1 MKKYD
6 VFFLYV
12 VKVDDNLFICTK
24 MLDDITY
31 KEVFTG
37 EKLKNIEAK
46 DIEPLWH
53 YYSLLSIMNYKTKEH
68 LMLSK
73 KDLLLKYASL
83 NSSNIELNKQNRY
96 DSNGFIKKQQE
107 HLEGLKKL
115 QEVEPEL
122 AKEYAK
128 KSLQRSG
135 ILDEDGE
142 LKEPYNKV
150 FTKNNN

>member
-6 VFFLYV
+6 VFFLHV
-12 VKVDDNLFICTK
+12 VNVEENLFICTK
-24 MLDDITY
+24 MLDGETY

-37 EKLKNIEAK
+37 EKFKKIESK
-46 DIEPLWH
+46 YVEPLWH
-53 YYSLLSIMNYKTKEH
+53 YYSLLTIMNYKTKEH

-83 NSSNIELNKQNRY
+83 NSSNIELNKHNIY
-96 DSNGFIKKQQE
+96 DNNGFLKRQQE
-107 HLEGLKKL
+107 NLEGLKKL
-115 QEVEPEL
+115 NEVEPEL

-128 KSLQRSG
+128 KSLQGSG

-150 FTKNNN
+150 FTKNKN

>member
-12 VKVDDNLFICTK
+12 VRRENNLFICTK
-24 MLDDITY
+24 MLDGETY
-31 KEVFTG
+31 KEIFTG
-37 EKLKNIEAK
+37 EKLKNIHNN
-46 DIEPLWH
+46 DVEPLWH
-53 YYSLLSIMNYKTKEH
+53 YYSLLTIINYKTKEH

-83 NSSNIELNKQNRY
+83 NSSHIEIDKHKNQYERILTR
-96 DSNGFIKKQQE
+96 QQE
-107 HLEGLKKL
+107 NLEGLKKL

-128 KSLQRSG
+128 KSLQGAG